1 MSGQVE
7 VETQFHIPQYQTNQH
22 EAAPQY
28 YIIQAEGPDA
38 QQTEVGLKCPFF
50 VEIWLLVKRII
61 IILLSLLV
69 YCE

>member
-7 VETQFHIPQYQTNQH
+7 VETQFHIPQYQTTQH

-38 QQTEVGLKCPFF
+38 QQTEVGLESLYLCGN
-50 VEIWLLVKRII
+50 LVV
-61 IILLSLLV
+61 S
-69 YCE
+69 